1 MSTEHQ
7 AYDFAYV
14 QEKWL
19 PIWMRLHHFALAR
32 ADDSRPKKYVL
43 DMFPYPSGD
52 LHMGHAEA
60 YALGDVI
67 ARYWA
72 QKGFNVMH
80 PIGWDAFGL
89 PAETQ
94 LSSAELIHQV
104 GPTKTLQCRRL
115 QCVDM
120 HVHSTGIEHLIHA
133 ILNITNGING
143 FS

>member
-1 MSTEHQ
+1 MTTEREHA

-19 PIWMRLHHFALAR
+19 PVWDKIEPFKSGR
-32 ADDSRPKKYVL
+32 ADDPRPKKYVL
-43 DMFPYPSGD
+43 DMFPYTSGD

-80 PIGWDAFGL
+80 PIGCDAFGL
-89 PAETQ
+89 PAEN
-94 LSSAELIHQV
+94 A
-104 GPTKTLQCRRL
+104 
-115 QCVDM
+115 
-120 HVHSTGIEHLIHA
+120 A
-133 ILNITNGING
+133 IKR
-143 FS
+143 S

>member
-1 MSTEHQ
+1 MTEEREHA

-19 PIWMRLHHFALAR
+19 PVWDEKAPFRSGR
-32 ADDSRPKKYVL
+32 ADDPRPKKYVL

-67 ARYWA
+67 ARYWI

-80 PIGWDAFGL
+80 PIAWDAFGL
-89 PAETQ
+89 PAEN
-94 LSSAELIHQV
+94 A
-104 GPTKTLQCRRL
+104 
-115 QCVDM
+115 
-120 HVHSTGIEHLIHA
+120 A
-133 ILNITNGING
+133 I
-143 FS
+143 

>member
-1 MSTEHQ
+1 MLS
-7 AYDFAYV
+7 AYDFHFI

-19 PIWMRLHHFALAR
+19 PVWDKLAPFR
-32 ADDSRPKKYVL
+32 SGDASDPRSKKYVL

-67 ARYWA
+67 ARYWV

-89 PAETQ
+89 PAEN
-94 LSSAELIHQV
+94 LSLIH
-104 GPTKTLQCRRL
+104 
-115 QCVDM
+115 
-120 HVHSTGIEHLIHA
+120 I
-133 ILNITNGING
+133 
-143 FS
+143 